1 MKHIKFGEQTLVVDN
16 INKDLFIKE
25 GDKFIT
31 TTHYPTVSVVYTAD
45 SIDTENGE
53 TFYENFE
60 HNMVFNS
67 NICMKVDRI
76 F

>member
-45 SIDTENGE
+45 SIDT
-53 TFYENFE
+53 
-60 HNMVFNS
+60 
-67 NICMKVDRI
+67 
-76 F
+76 